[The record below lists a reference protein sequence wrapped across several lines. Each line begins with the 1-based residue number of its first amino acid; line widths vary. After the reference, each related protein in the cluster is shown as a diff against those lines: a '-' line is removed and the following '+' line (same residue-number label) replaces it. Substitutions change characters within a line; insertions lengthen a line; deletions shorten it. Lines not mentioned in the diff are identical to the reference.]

1 MDPRRKNLCEVDS
14 NEGLVDCRIEG
25 RTGVHVESEL
35 VLKCEGNNN
44 EGACDML
51 CQM

>member
-1 MDPRRKNLCEVDS
+1 MDLRLCEVDI
-14 NEGLVDCRIEG
+14 NEGMVDGRVEG
-25 RTGVHVESEL
+25 RIGVHVENEV
-35 VLKCEGNNN
+35 VLKCERNNN